1 MRYDHTQVLDASINL
16 RFQQEDA
23 PAQEKRRVFTIRIPI
38 LCLIGFSL
46 YLGWIFCL
54 FWSPSLTPAALI
66 GDYQAHL
73 ARMVMTVAMFF
84 AYVLFGVFARFFAS
98 RKGEVL
104 LKTLSLVLSPMAC
117 LMGFLSPGFELPI
130 AFLLWAASGIGSSAL
145 LLVWS
150 KKIVELTRKQVIF
163 SVSSSFLIG
172 AFLFISTAF
181 MPGGIAFLAI
191 GSLPVVSVVFAVFA
205 MSRSLTID
213 SMPTD
218 GSARSV
224 STLREEAPH
233 SSAGSPSKEEDK
245 GDRKIA
251 FMRTILLAF
260 AYSVSIGFVGSCAT
274 TQPFYP
280 GGLYVIA
287 AGNAFA
293 AVFTVLFLV
302 RKPKDI
308 AVILIEV
315 FLPIML
321 VCIFLF
327 SFVGHAG
334 KLACIFIMLA
344 LLACHDIVDIA
355 DVSKSSLLFGEN
367 YVRTFAVGRTLNGL
381 GCTLGWVVGMVL
393 SFLPGIDA
401 SGRLFVCFALVVF
414 LVVITSFAVFH
425 PGPLSYVRSVKMD
438 AVLEA
443 RRASAIG
450 GEPGALLHS
459 KVERIAQEYDL
470 ASRQA
475 EVLLCLAQGRNAGYI
490 AQKFTISTHTAKS
503 HIYNIYNKLNIH
515 SQQELLDIV
524 EVARCDDLAR
534 ETTDLTADLRA

>member
-1 MRYDHTQVLDASINL
+1 MFSVH
-16 RFQQEDA
+16 
-23 PAQEKRRVFTIRIPI
+23 IPV

-54 FWSPSLTPAALI
+54 FWSPSIVPMGI
-66 GDYQAHL
+66 FSDYQIHL
-73 ARMVMTVAMFF
+73 MRMAMTIAMFF
-84 AYVLFGVFARFFAS
+84 AYVILGLFARFFAS
-98 RKGEVL
+98 ERGGAL
-104 LKTLSLVLSPMAC
+104 LKGISLVLSPMVC
-117 LMGFLSPGFELPI
+117 IVGFFSQGIGMPV
-130 AFLLWAASGIGSSAL
+130 AFALWAASGIGSSAL

-163 SVSSSFLIG
+163 SVSSAFLIG

-181 MPGGIAFLAI
+181 MPMGIAYLAI
-191 GSLPVVSVVFAVFA
+191 GSLPVISVVFAVFA

-213 SMPTD
+213 TD
-218 GSARSV
+218 VLDGGKK
-224 STLREEAPH
+224 REEHQSQAAGKPT
-233 SSAGSPSKEEDK
+233 SSCDENGDEGKS
-245 GDRKIA
+245 DRKVS
-251 FMRTILLAF
+251 FMRTILLAL
-260 AYSVSIGFVGSCAT
+260 AYSVGIGFVGSCAT
-274 TQPFYP
+274 VTAYYP
-280 GGLYVIA
+280 DGLYVIA

-293 AVFTVLFLV
+293 AIFTVLFLV

-334 KLACIFIMLA
+334 QLVCIFVMLA

-367 YVRTFAVGRTLNGL
+367 YIRTFAVGRTLNGL
-381 GCTLGWVVGMVL
+381 GCTFGWIVGMAL
-393 SFLPGIDA
+393 SFSPGIDA
-401 SGRLFVCFALVVF
+401 SGRLFICFALVVF

-443 RRASAIG
+443 RRASAIEG
-450 GEPGALLHS
+450 DPGALLHA
-459 KVERIAQEYDL
+459 KVERIAQMYDL
-470 ASRQA
+470 TARQA
-475 EVLLCLAQGRNAGYI
+475 EVLICLAQGRNASYI

-503 HIYNIYNKLNIH
+503 HIYNIYNKLSIH

-524 EVARCDDLAR
+524 EVAQC
-534 ETTDLTADLRA
+534 EELTQRTPTSPADSHA

>member
-1 MRYDHTQVLDASINL
+1 MRYDHANVLNASISL
-16 RFQQEDA
+16 KFQQEEA
-23 PAQEKRRVFTIRIPI
+23 PVQEKRRVFSVHIPV

-54 FWSPSLTPAALI
+54 FWSPSIVPVGI
-66 GDYQAHL
+66 FGDYQIHL
-73 ARMVMTVAMFF
+73 MRMAMTIAMFF
-84 AYVLFGVFARFFAS
+84 AYVVLGLCARFFAS
-98 RKGEVL
+98 SRGSTVLKGI
-104 LKTLSLVLSPMAC
+104 SLVLSPMAC
-117 LMGFLSPGFELPI
+117 VVGFFSQGIDGAL
-130 AFLLWAASGIGSSAL
+130 AFAFWAASGIGSSAL

-163 SVSSSFLIG
+163 SISSAFLIG
-172 AFLFISTAF
+172 SFLFISTAF
-181 MPGGIAFLAI
+181 MPVGIAYLAI
-191 GSLPVVSVVFAVFA
+191 GSLPVISVVFAVFA

-213 SMPTD
+213 SDAFD
-218 GSARSV
+218 GREDQAHQA
-224 STLREEAPH
+224 STIDRL
-233 SSAGSPSKEEDK
+233 SAGEKDAEEGK
-245 GDRKIA
+245 ADRKVS
-251 FMRTILLAF
+251 FMRTILLAL
-260 AYSVSIGFVGSCAT
+260 AYSVGIGFVGSCAT
-274 TQPFYP
+274 VSAYYP

-287 AGNAFA
+287 AGNACA
-293 AVFTVLFLV
+293 AIFTVLFLV

-327 SFVGHAG
+327 SFVGYAG
-334 KLACIFIMLA
+334 QLACIFVMLA

-381 GCTLGWVVGMVL
+381 GCTFGWIVGMVL
-393 SFLPGIDA
+393 SFSPGIDA
-401 SGRLFVCFALVVF
+401 SGRLFICFALVVF

-425 PGPLSYVRSVKMD
+425 PGPLSYVRAVKMD

-443 RRASAIG
+443 RRASAIEG
-450 GEPGALLHS
+450 DPGALLRA
-459 KVERIAQEYDL
+459 KVESIAREYDL
-470 ASRQA
+470 TARQA
-475 EVLLCLAQGRNAGYI
+475 EVLICLAQGRNAGYI

-503 HIYNIYNKLNIH
+503 HIYNIYNKLSIH

-524 EVARCDDLAR
+524 EVAQYEDFVQEMAVSP
-534 ETTDLTADLRA
+534 ADSPA

>member
-1 MRYDHTQVLDASINL
+1 
-16 RFQQEDA
+16 
-23 PAQEKRRVFTIRIPI
+23 
-38 LCLIGFSL
+38 
-46 YLGWIFCL
+46 
-54 FWSPSLTPAALI
+54 
-66 GDYQAHL
+66 
-73 ARMVMTVAMFF
+73 
-84 AYVLFGVFARFFAS
+84 
-98 RKGEVL
+98 
-104 LKTLSLVLSPMAC
+104 
-117 LMGFLSPGFELPI
+117 
-130 AFLLWAASGIGSSAL
+130 
-145 LLVWS
+145 
-150 KKIVELTRKQVIF
+150 
-163 SVSSSFLIG
+163 
-172 AFLFISTAF
+172 
-181 MPGGIAFLAI
+181 
-191 GSLPVVSVVFAVFA
+191 

-233 SSAGSPSKEEDK
+233 SSAGSPSKEKDK

-251 FMRTILLAF
+251 FMCTILLAF

-355 DVSKSSLLFGEN
+355 ERIEKLASFRRELRENVRGRQNVERFGLHAWLGRRHGAELPARHRCERAAVRLLCAGGFSRGHYEFRR
-367 YVRTFAVGRTLNGL
+367 V
-381 GCTLGWVVGMVL
+381 
-393 SFLPGIDA
+393 P
-401 SGRLFVCFALVVF
+401 SGSPFVCSLRENGCGARSAARKRHRGRARLHCAAIRKSNAL
-414 LVVITSFAVFH
+414 H
-425 PGPLSYVRSVKMD
+425 
-438 AVLEA
+438 
-443 RRASAIG
+443 
-450 GEPGALLHS
+450 
-459 KVERIAQEYDL
+459 
-470 ASRQA
+470 
-475 EVLLCLAQGRNAGYI
+475 RN
-490 AQKFTISTHTAKS
+490 TI
-503 HIYNIYNKLNIH
+503 
-515 SQQELLDIV
+515 
-524 EVARCDDLAR
+524 
-534 ETTDLTADLRA
+534 